1 MLLET
6 ILASLVPVGIEGVK
20 QVINKYTGG
29 QAPAPVSVDDQIK
42 LQNSE
47 IDRLRAL
54 AELDNPHGTPSQWV
68 IDLRA
73 SSRYV
78 GALLVIVA
86 GLLSIY
92 TPSLPKE
99 IVAVSL
105 EAVGVVFGFLFG
117 QRIVVNF
124 KK

>member
-20 QVINKYTGG
+20 QVINKFTGSST
-29 QAPAPVSVDDQIK
+29 PVSVDDQIK
-42 LQNSE
+42 LQNADIE
-47 IDRLRAL
+47 RLKAL

-78 GALLVIVA
+78 GALLVIIA
-86 GLLSIY
+86 GLVSIY
-92 TPSLPKE
+92 TPNIPKE